1 MEVSMT
7 VLRISRAAML
17 GALVLSLMALAT
29 PAFAQ
34 TGQLKGK
41 VMNAQNTPIKDA
53 KITMVA
59 VDTNR
64 KYETK
69 SDGQGNWRQIGLPP
83 GLYTVTPEKARTVQ
97 TCDVKL
103 GIETKDVNFSAEPG
117 KGGGDEAAK
126 KEAERVA
133 ALQASFAEGAA
144 LMNAGKPDEAIAKF
158 NEVIVVHPKC
168 GECYNNIAAIHSRK
182 QDWPKAEEAYK
193 KAIEL
198 KPDLADAYN
207 GLANVYNAQK
217 KFTEAQAMSAEAA
230 KYGGAAAAAG
240 GNADALY
247 NQGVIAWNGN
257 DFPKAQEL
265 FASAVKA
272 NDKHAEA
279 HFMLGQVYLNTGK
292 LPEAAKEFETY
303 IKIAPTGPNAE
314 KAKTNFEM
322 LKQYIK

>member
-1 MEVSMT
+1 MKVF
-7 VLRISRAAML
+7 RISRAAML
-17 GALVLSLMALAT
+17 GALVLSLLALAS
-29 PAFAQ
+29 PVFAQ

-41 VMNAQNTPIKDA
+41 VVNAQNTPVKDA

-59 VDTNR
+59 VETNR
-64 KYETK
+64 KYETT

-83 GLYTVTPEKARTVQ
+83 GMYTVTAQKDKMVQ
-97 TCDVKL
+97 TFDVKL
-103 GIETKDVNFSAEPG
+103 GIETKDVNFSLEPG
-117 KGGGDEAAK
+117 KGNDEAAK

-133 ALQASFAEGAA
+133 GLQAAFAEGAT
-144 LMNAGKPDEAIAKF
+144 LSNAGKSDEAIAKF
-158 NEVIVVHPKC
+158 NEVIAIHPKC

-193 KAIEL
+193 KAIEV
-198 KPDLADAYN
+198 KPDLADAYL

-217 KFTEAQAMSAEAA
+217 KFTEAQAMSAEGA
-230 KYGGAAAAAG
+230 KLGGTAAG
-240 GNADALY
+240 GTGNAEALY
-247 NQGVIAWNGN
+247 TQGVIAWNGN

-265 FASAVKA
+265 FTSAVKA

-303 IKIAPTGPNAE
+303 IKLAPTGPNAE

>member
-1 MEVSMT
+1 MT
-7 VLRISRAAML
+7 VLRISRAAVL
-17 GALVLSLMALAT
+17 GALVLSLLAWTT

-41 VMNAQNTPIKDA
+41 VMTAQNAPIRDA

-83 GLYTVTPEKARTVQ
+83 GQYTVTAEKDKMVQ
-97 TCDVKL
+97 TFDVKL
-103 GIETKDVNFSAEPG
+103 GIETKDVNFSLAP
-117 KGGGDEAAK
+117 GGGKMSDEAAK
-126 KEAERVA
+126 KEAERIA
-133 ALQASFAEGAA
+133 ALQAAFAEGAT
-144 LMNAGKPDEAIAKF
+144 LTNAGKNDEAIAKF
-158 NEVIVVHPKC
+158 NEVLAIHPKC
-168 GECYNNIAAIHSRK
+168 GECYNNLGSIHSRK

-193 KAIEL
+193 QAIAI
-198 KPDLADAYN
+198 KPDLVDAYN

-217 KFTEAQAMSAEAA
+217 KFAEAQAISAEGA
-230 KYGGAAAAAG
+230 KHGAATPGATG

-265 FASAVKA
+265 FQAAVKA
-272 NDKHAEA
+272 NDKHAES

-292 LPEAAKEFETY
+292 LPEAAKEFESY
-303 IKIAPTGPNAE
+303 LKIAPTGPNAE
-314 KAKTNFEM
+314 KAKTNYEM